1 MADSEQTKDQNAM
14 ETDEYFEIDEFQ
26 TQFEQLDLS
35 EKRSSEKLADFLLLL
50 KNPRTD
56 EQATKIKEQCIYR

>member
-1 MADSEQTKDQNAM
+1 MTDNEQAQPM
-14 ETDEYFEIDEFQ
+14 ETEEDFEIDEFQ

-35 EKRSSEKLADFLLLL
+35 EKGSSEKLADFLLLL
-50 KNPRTD
+50 QNPRTD